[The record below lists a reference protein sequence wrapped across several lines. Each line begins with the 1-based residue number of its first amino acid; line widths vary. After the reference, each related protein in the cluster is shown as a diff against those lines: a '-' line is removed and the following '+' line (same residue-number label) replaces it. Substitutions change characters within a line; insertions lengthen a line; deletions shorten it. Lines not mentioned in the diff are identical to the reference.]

1 MLTDEQMQKL
11 GVKDYDMADYLKS
24 EKECEEYLNAAL
36 DENDPEF
43 FVHALG
49 VVARAKGMMEIAKK
63 TGCSRTSLYKA
74 LSKNS
79 RPEFKTVYNV
89 IKELGYTICKKP
101 KRKKAYA

>member
-24 EKECEEYLNAAL
+24 EKECEEYLNAAF

-49 VVARAKGMMEIAKK
+49 VVARAKGRHCLRRDKCGKGLAK
-63 TGCSRTSLYKA
+63 
-74 LSKNS
+74 N
-79 RPEFKTVYNV
+79 E
-89 IKELGYTICKKP
+89 
-101 KRKKAYA
+101 

>member
-1 MLTDEQMQKL
+1 MLTDEQTQKL

-49 VVARAKGMMEIAKK
+49 VVARAKGRQSTEIDCYPSAHIR
-63 TGCSRTSLYKA
+63 CQ
-74 LSKNS
+74 
-79 RPEFKTVYNV
+79 
-89 IKELGYTICKKP
+89 
-101 KRKKAYA
+101 